1 MDSKTISMKPLYVL
15 LFVSSFCFSQQSDPN
30 FLKGFEELMNE
41 KPEKALKSF
50 SKVLRKDPKNAKAL
64 MFTGSIKAVLGM
76 NNDALIDLDRS
87 IALDPQIAE
96 TYHYRSLVCYS
107 NNQIKD
113 AIADVSK
120 AIQLDPLN
128 TGYVYNRAKFYIETG
143 NYEGAIKDGEYMLS
157 LDQVASNPYILHCM
171 AEAYAGLGLYNAA
184 LAKADEFIEI
194 DGRTAGY
201 VLRGDIYYQMENYA
215 FAANDYEQFLNDEN
229 ANTFKGEAYLK
240 AGNTYLRMK
249 KNERA
254 CVLFQSALT
263 SGMTVGDSLLQLCH

>member
-1 MDSKTISMKPLYVL
+1 MKTLYVL
-15 LFVSSFCFSQQSDPN
+15 LLVSSCCFAQQSDPN

-64 MFTGSIKAVLGM
+64 MFTGSIKAQLGM
-76 NNDALIDLDRS
+76 NTDALIDLDRS
-87 IALDPQIAE
+87 ISLDPQVAE
-96 TYHYRSLVCYS
+96 TYHYRSLVSYS
-107 NNQIKD
+107 ENHIQD
-113 AIADVSK
+113 AIADVSR
-120 AIQLDPLN
+120 AIKLDPLN

-157 LDQVASNPYILHCM
+157 MDQVASNPYILHCM

-184 LAKADEFIEI
+184 LAKADDFIKF

-201 VLRGDIYYQMENYA
+201 VLRGDIHYQMENYA
-215 FAANDYEQFLNDEN
+215 SAANDYELFLSDNDLS
-229 ANTFKGEAYLK
+229 TFKGEAYLK
-240 AGNTYLRMK
+240 AGHTYLRMK

-254 CVLFQSALT
+254 CDLFQFAAS
-263 SGMTVGDSLLQLCH
+263 SGMTVEDSLLHICH